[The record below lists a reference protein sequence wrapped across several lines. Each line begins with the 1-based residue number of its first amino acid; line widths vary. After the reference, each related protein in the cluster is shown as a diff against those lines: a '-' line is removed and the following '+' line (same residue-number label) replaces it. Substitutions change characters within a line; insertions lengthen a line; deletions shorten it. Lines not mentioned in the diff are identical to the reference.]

1 MASSYGKGP
10 YGSRLY
16 SLAPDIDFIGNLTP
30 SVSFS
35 GALDVLTQ
43 GDVAG
48 DLRPMIVLGGALTVD
63 HVLAGDMSVGIAFAA
78 SAVFGPYWPPSQ
90 PCPTPPWAS
99 TEPCPPSLWTPTGP
113 CLPVDWEE
121 SVG

>member
-16 SLAPDIDFIGNLTP
+16 SLAPDIDFSGNLTP

-48 DLRPMIVLGGALTVD
+48 DLRSMIVLVGALTVD
-63 HVLAGDMSVGIAFAA
+63 HVLAGDMSVGIALAA

-90 PCPTPPWAS
+90 SCPTPPWA
-99 TEPCPPSLWTPTGP
+99 PVGP
-113 CLPVDWEE
+113 CVPVDWEE
-121 SVG
+121 SVDG